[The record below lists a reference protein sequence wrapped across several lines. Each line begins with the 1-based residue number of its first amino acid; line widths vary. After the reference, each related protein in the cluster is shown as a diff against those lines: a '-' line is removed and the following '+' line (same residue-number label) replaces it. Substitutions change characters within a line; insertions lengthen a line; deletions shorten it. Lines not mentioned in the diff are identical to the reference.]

1 MCAKFAFLPKSR
13 TFHSDTRAMN
23 NQDQIQA
30 HLFKKCTT
38 IPNVTTLGNGDV
50 LSPYFCIAQ
59 LIQNQTSIFC
69 VLKNVVIFSKQS
81 KMSSTPST

>member
-1 MCAKFAFLPKSR
+1 
-13 TFHSDTRAMN
+13 MN

-50 LSPYFCIAQ
+50 LLPLFLYCSTHSKSDLYFLCAEKCSY
-59 LIQNQTSIFC
+59 LFKTKQNVQYSIHIGVKC
-69 VLKNVVIFSKQS
+69 RNTVSKECE
-81 KMSSTPST
+81 